1 MGRRM
6 SPEREAEFAEL
17 ERFLEHYATRVFGI
31 DRARPEHP
39 SNALAQIAAKVGRS
53 KALVGLR
60 QAIGDCVESA
70 HENGPEWIRQFD
82 AECAALGIVTLSQL
96 SVRYRAKYKA
106 ILKRGR
112 IRNETE
118 YYLITGV
125 ASDLTVPIPDEE
137 RVELGRLLG
146 DFEKRVSSKS
156 KDEGSPRARRRRV
169 DPAAD

>member
-1 MGRRM
+1 MSRRM

-53 KALVGLR
+53 KALEGLR

-70 HENGPEWIRQFD
+70 HENGPEWTRQFD

-96 SVRYRAKYKA
+96 S
-106 ILKRGR
+106 
-112 IRNETE
+112 
-118 YYLITGV
+118 
-125 ASDLTVPIPDEE
+125 
-137 RVELGRLLG
+137 
-146 DFEKRVSSKS
+146 
-156 KDEGSPRARRRRV
+156 AR
-169 DPAAD
+169 